1 MFKTIKNLM
10 RLSNISEEDIKV
22 IVKEKENKIGDG
34 KAVFFGLGTEDEW
47 KEEEKERKGF
57 KNIFGTGL

>member
-1 MFKTIKNLM
+1 MLKTIRNLIK
-10 RLSNISEEDIKV
+10 LSNISEEDMKV

-47 KEEEKERKGF
+47 KEEERERKGF
-57 KNIFGTGL
+57 KGIFGL

>member
-1 MFKTIKNLM
+1 MFKKIRNLIK
-10 RLSNISEEDIKV
+10 LSNISEEDMKV

-47 KEEEKERKGF
+47 KEEEKERKGL
-57 KNIFGTGL
+57 KGIFGL

>member
-1 MFKTIKNLM
+1 MFKTIKKLIK
-10 RLSNISEEDIKV
+10 LSNISEEDIKI

-34 KAVFFGLGTEDEW
+34 KAVFFGMGTEDEW

-57 KNIFGTGL
+57 KGIFGL